1 MALPIPEKAP
11 STPLDSA
18 AQSVAATAQAGSTIQ
33 QPTYSSGVPSLL
45 IRPSDQ
51 FNQLPDEPW
60 EYSLQNGVR
69 AGLQYSDQQN
79 VPGTFEYR
87 ARDNDQFA
95 AANAWLYNDVASSMS
110 QSRVL
115 KEGGLTG
122 RETGGFDVPKIASR
136 EAYFSTILKK
146 LPPSEQNERG
156 VANYIAFNGGKE
168 AETNARYLFKYV
180 GPYLKQKM
188 DDGMKNWNFP
198 DIINTAPEQLAE
210 LALRNGAKPEIV
222 QEFLVSAKDESR
234 SFYGTSIYNKM
245 LPLIESLDPASNMG
259 KLATLNPEKYL
270 FSLPEGSFAEHQMFI
285 AMAKWKREHGV
296 RFIQGAKEAVGHLL
310 HTVGYGTVGILQGAG
325 GALVSGITAGNV
337 NIENGDT
344 YLSNAVINGDQQKR
358 KDIQRTLE
366 KSEQYIKLYGPQI
379 RDSLGTGKD
388 GDFAAVMNH
397 FFGQYADPDAI
408 QTFKDLS
415 RYKAEGAFRPGYA
428 AEKLA
433 AFGEGVLDAGP
444 AMYRFFNDS
453 IDMNS
458 WSFNREVYAEVAHE
472 QVAHDLKGNGP
483 IETIVRGAGYVAG
496 TLESIPVTT
505 AGQWLQET
513 DQYKNMNS
521 TRLDASIRVWKKNYL
536 AQTQGNIS
544 WVAEGYDAVGLDS
557 VAKIARGQ
565 AQDTT
570 MVQAGQLFTPDL
582 VLGGVFKMTG
592 ITFGATSKATK
603 ALEAASAEYKT
614 IADEVM
620 YEVQSAQQ
628 AGGKPNQVLQTAI
641 DTARKELESRYPKVK
656 ITDEQIVAIAMGQ
669 RGNGSIGRSAAGKII
684 RQQVGTAISG
694 NDVLISK
701 IKVLENTIDEAAA
714 AAAAKETV
722 PGGRPVGGRVTQGA
736 GVAIEKTGE
745 FAEFLGNEFDAAS
758 VAGSMDG
765 ASVRRKVWFG
775 SLRAAGKWAGLGKA
789 DVGGIGVLGVGYG
802 VKLALQGDAFG
813 AILAGVG
820 GIGIQQVLKPEFLK
834 TIGTSTQ
841 QIGRITQA
849 IGKAGIVG
857 ERQGQSLFLQA
868 ANNLEGEA
876 RAMGDVSTDAAK
888 MTRKGQLAE
897 DASKLR
903 ELWRKGYEDV
913 MLNSARV
920 IWEDGAIGGGTGAV
934 IAHLAD
940 RDATGSGAGFGTMFS
955 MTMRSVNTLY
965 KITPHGA
972 QPGAEFS
979 IFTDLKT
986 QLKDMPQSDKARIFE
1001 YLGDVKADRIGYVQR
1016 ANIVRDLLV
1025 TNRGGVKFV
1034 NESEFAAMS
1043 VLGLSEEAEAAL
1055 IIKESGVLFPGDP
1068 EKSAA
1073 YAARRQQ
1080 QLKDQRAAKD
1090 KLTISSNNL
1099 SSQQAKLD
1107 TITKQLQDMR
1117 AKRPA
1122 LEKAANEHKTTYVE
1136 KSVQE
1141 ASQKALDDHL
1151 QVESN
1156 LEMQHTLINNEITL
1170 LKGDVARSSS
1180 EVANAVPFRPFEERV
1195 MPDGSTYKK
1204 VANGYYVET
1213 TPGREGHIVVDINNI
1228 SNLEAISEGWHSL
1241 LNSDAAKT
1249 LMPEMIE
1256 MVWGDPTS
1264 GRRIMSDALRE
1275 HFFDAYTN
1283 TLTPDQAARFKT
1295 EMSLAHKEWE
1305 ANGKKDPTPLLRH
1318 TQELMTWY
1326 MSTIDMARR
1335 TGYRPGVSTP
1345 PGLGAPSPMGSID
1358 AMKFFL
1364 GERGIRDATVV
1375 QDFKTLL
1382 DPDYGLFARSTGETI
1397 KLSLEK
1403 AGMRFIEA
1411 SDGTLRGYFF
1421 NNKNE
1426 IVRSVALNSF
1436 YERVLDMT
1444 GGVGGKRLRPVNLY
1458 DTRLTPAERVDFVK
1472 AHGMD
1477 WVLNEAGTDI
1487 LPPDQVSIKST
1498 QISNT
1503 IRDTLAGV
1511 KDGGMK
1517 SVPNPNIPGEVI
1529 FTGIPTQA
1537 DIDAIAS
1544 NPGIHP
1550 TIRSNIVAI
1559 MDSLSKGVKKP
1570 VLVAQYNNVFS
1581 VNPEAI
1587 TNARLYKGTDF
1598 DTHSSTKHFVPLSL
1612 EFGFADVVDAAGK
1625 PIKVVN
1631 EKGEKVTLRQ
1641 ATTRVNV
1648 FNPQNFEIQ
1657 KNRGFTEGLVTRD
1670 KDGNKT
1676 GYLKSPDGKEYTA
1689 AYLKELWIDDASLMR
1704 DANIWIN
1711 HLHNAGHQD
1720 PFSPTPTVQPSEP
1733 SANILSPDNLIEGE
1747 AKRDALRILF
1757 GTETADF
1764 KKSWVYGNRPGAN
1777 TKFAIRG
1784 SEFPLEKLRVDAM
1797 GQATTRGDSFFIS
1810 QDAVSSAQLAL
1821 APASWKETNYPT
1833 KKAEIDR
1840 GGMVSNVRVKITTK
1854 LGEYSDD
1861 VKKQQT
1867 FDIVS
1872 KYVHPYEKDVII
1884 YKATNVTRETYR
1896 NGDRKGQYYERV
1908 SESNYWIYST
1918 DGGETFEY
1926 AGLANQK
1933 DIHSSTPT
1941 RIKED
1946 TKLGAVI
1953 ERVKAKAKLK
1963 DDQAWTDYTL
1973 AEYRKQ
1979 EAGEEPKQKE
1989 KLPFTSD
1996 PINISIAKTLANEAK
2011 NNKGFLFGD
2020 SGRRAILDVS
2030 EVAQRSGVD
2039 IRKVTTFYRR
2049 LVSDGILIPI
2059 TKDKVRTENGSF
2071 TTEYK
2076 LAKGVKQEDVVK
2088 RINEISTRDAAKA
2101 DAAAVPKG
2109 MSPENPLFTKKD
2121 YKEIQEARDKDAYD
2135 LRYEATGV
2143 HTDPAL
2149 IAEEKARLRRDTVV
2163 SAQQAVLSHIHKL
2176 ELDKITQ
2183 SLIERGFTEEAAA
2196 AEVAQRAS
2204 DEGWALYSD
2213 KIGAKLDKARTAAEE
2228 AALKKWY
2235 EFKKAEVRAQ
2245 WAWEEAAILKVEKER
2260 LEAHREEQRRIAA
2273 QEKRTEAEQRAYEKK
2288 MKQFDAELI
2297 ARNRAVRDMVDSVI
2311 GQQALSA
2318 FKVEKLHAQFIASG
2332 EPVIT
2337 PGLLVLDPNL
2347 NFYRPQRVT
2356 SGRATTEGKP
2366 YITHRYE
2373 AVPLIQIPAGGGR
2386 AIFPYGTKATDAPL
2400 AASVEAGFN
2409 SNQIGTSNA
2418 SAAARFYSGTT
2429 DAAVALENVT
2439 QKKWVS
2445 EGNTML
2451 VAEIRK
2457 TKDMS
2462 NGANTLYKVY
2472 GVSGNSLYIGN
2483 NATDALRALKENDDR
2498 TKNNQSVRPSGLS
2511 AMAESIA
2518 DYAEAA
2524 AMNPKSA
2531 TKTNVNKKE
2540 FENQGFADRYNKPR
2554 R

>member
-33 QPTYSSGVPSLL
+33 QPTYSNGVPPLL
-45 IRPSDQ
+45 ARPTDQ
-51 FNQLPDEPW
+51 FSQLPDEPW
-60 EYSLQNGVR
+60 EYALPNGVR
-69 AGLQYSDQQN
+69 AGAQYSDQQY

-87 ARDNDQFA
+87 ARDNDQFR
-95 AANAWLYNDVASSMS
+95 AANAWLYGDVAYSMS
-110 QSRVL
+110 TSRML

-156 VANYIAFNGGKE
+156 VANYIAFNGSKE
-168 AETNARYLFKYV
+168 ADTNARYLFKYI

-188 DDGMKNWNFP
+188 DDGMENWNFP
-198 DIINTAPEQLAE
+198 DIINTPPEQLAE

-222 QEFLVSAKDESR
+222 QEFLISAKDETR
-234 SFYGTSIYNKM
+234 SFYGTSTYNKI

-270 FSLPEGSFAEHQMFI
+270 FNLPEGSFAEHQMFI
-285 AMAKWKREHGV
+285 AMAKWKQEHGV
-296 RFIQGAKEAVGHLL
+296 RFIQSAKDAVGHLL
-310 HTVGYGTVGILQGAG
+310 HTVGYGTVGLLEGARG
-325 GALVSGITAGNV
+325 TVISGITFGNV
-337 NIENGDT
+337 NLQSGET
-344 YLSNAVINGDQQKR
+344 YLSDAVINGDPEKR
-358 KDIQRTLE
+358 KEIQRTLE
-366 KSEQYIKLYGPQI
+366 KSEQYLKIYGPQI
-379 RDSLGTGKD
+379 RDSLGTGKE

-397 FFGQYADPDAI
+397 LFGQYADPDAI

-415 RYKAEGAFRPGYA
+415 KYKAEGAFRPGYG

-472 QVAHDLKGNGP
+472 QIAHDLKGDGP
-483 IETIVRGAGYVAG
+483 IETIARGAGYVAG
-496 TLESIPVTT
+496 TLESIPVAT
-505 AGQWLQET
+505 ANQWLENT

-521 TRLDASIRVWKKNYL
+521 ARLDASIRVWKKNYL
-536 AQTQGNIS
+536 AQTQGNKS
-544 WVAEGYDAVGLDS
+544 WVAEGYDAIGFDTA
-557 VAKIARGQ
+557 AKIARGQ
-565 AQDTT
+565 VQDTT
-570 MVQAGQLFTPDL
+570 MVQGGQLFTPDI
-582 VLGGVFKMTG
+582 VLGGVFKMAG

-684 RQQVGTAISG
+684 RQQVGTAIAG

-722 PGGRPVGGRVTQGA
+722 PGGRPVGGRATQGA
-736 GVAIEKTGE
+736 GMAIEQTGR

-758 VAGSMDG
+758 AAGSMGG

-775 SLRAAGKWAGLGKA
+775 TLRTAGKWVGVGKA

-802 VKLALQGDAFG
+802 VRLALQGDAFG
-813 AILAGVG
+813 ALLAGVG
-820 GIGIQQVLKPEFLK
+820 GVGIQQLLKPEFLK
-834 TIGTSTQ
+834 SIGTSTQ
-841 QIGRITQA
+841 QIGRMTKA
-849 IGKAGIVG
+849 IGTAGRVG

-868 ANNLEGEA
+868 ANNLETEA

-897 DASKLR
+897 DAAKLR

-920 IWEDGAIGGGTGAV
+920 IWEDGAIGGGTGAL
-934 IAHLAD
+934 IAHAAD
-940 RDATGSGAGFGTMFS
+940 RDATGSGAGFGTVLS
-955 MTMRSVNTLY
+955 STMRGVNRLY
-965 KITPHGA
+965 QITPHGA

-979 IFTDLKT
+979 VFSDLKT
-986 QLKDMPQSDKARIFE
+986 QLKDMPQSDKARVFE
-1001 YLGDVKADRIGYVQR
+1001 YLGDVKVDRTGYVQR

-1025 TNRGGVKFV
+1025 TNRGRVKFV
-1034 NESEFAAMS
+1034 KESEFAAMS

-1055 IIKESGVLFPGDP
+1055 ITKESGVLFPGDP
-1068 EKSAA
+1068 EKAAA
-1073 YAARRQQ
+1073 YATRRQQ
-1080 QLKDQRAAKD
+1080 QLKEQRAAKD

-1122 LEKAANEHKTTYVE
+1122 LEAEANRHKTTYVE
-1136 KSVQE
+1136 KGVYE
-1141 ASQKALDDHL
+1141 AAQKALDDHL
-1151 QVESN
+1151 KVESN
-1156 LEMQHTLINNEITL
+1156 LEMQQTLINNEVTL

-1213 TPGREGHIVVDINNI
+1213 TPGREGHIVVDIDNI

-1264 GRRIMSDALRE
+1264 GRRVMSDALRE
-1275 HFFDAYTN
+1275 HFFDAYTR
-1283 TLTPDQAARFKT
+1283 TLTPEQAARFKT

-1305 ANGKKDPTPLLRH
+1305 TNGKKDPTPLLRH

-1345 PGLGAPSPMGSID
+1345 PGLGAPSPMGNID

-1364 GERGIRDATVV
+1364 GERGIRDTTVV

-1382 DPDYGLFARSTGETI
+1382 DPDYGLFARSSGEAI

-1444 GGVGGKRLRPVNLY
+1444 GGIGGKRLRPVNLY

-1487 LPPDQVSIKST
+1487 LPPDQVSVKST

-1511 KDGGMK
+1511 KDGGMR
-1517 SVPNPNIPGEVI
+1517 STPNPNVPGEVI
-1529 FTGIPTQA
+1529 FTGVPNQA

-1559 MDSLSKGVKKP
+1559 MDSLSKGVQKP

-1612 EFGFADVVDAAGK
+1612 EFGFADVVDANGK

-1641 ATTRVNV
+1641 ATTRVNI

-1676 GYLKSPDGKEYTA
+1676 GYLKSPDGREYTA

-1733 SANILSPDNLIEGE
+1733 SANILSPDNLVEGE

-1797 GQATTRGDSFFIS
+1797 GQATTRGDTFFIS

-1821 APASWKETNYPT
+1821 APASWKEFTYPVMRSQDT
-1833 KKAEIDR
+1833 SAPSSGNRVQLTLNLEEWRGDKKKSR
-1840 GGMVSNVRVKITTK
+1840 
-1854 LGEYSDD
+1854 
-1861 VKKQQT
+1861 T
-1867 FDIVS
+1867 FDMVA
-1872 KYVHPYEKDVII
+1872 KYTHPYDKDVII
-1884 YKATNVTRETYR
+1884 FKAKTVEKNNYKEPNGNEVTRYTLSE
-1896 NGDRKGQYYERV
+1896 GQY
-1908 SESNYWIYST
+1908 WLYST
-1918 DGGETFEY
+1918 DGGETFSY
-1926 AGLANQK
+1926 AGPANVK
-1933 DIHSSTPT
+1933 DYNHPGGKID
-1941 RIKED
+1941 EN

-1953 ERVKAKAKLK
+1953 ERVKAKTKLR

-1973 AEYRKQ
+1973 AEYRRQ
-1979 EAGEEPKQKE
+1979 EAEAEPKQRE
-1989 KLPFTSD
+1989 KLPFNSD
-1996 PINISIAKTLANEAK
+1996 PINISIAQTLTDEAK
-2011 NNKGFLFGD
+2011 NNKGFLFGE
-2020 SGRRAILDVS
+2020 SGRRSILDVA

-2088 RINEISTRDAAKA
+2088 RIKDISTRDAAKIEA
-2101 DAAAVPKG
+2101 DKVLPG
-2109 MSPENPLFTKKD
+2109 MSPENPLYTKKE
-2121 YKEIQEARDKDAYD
+2121 YQKVQAARDQAAYD

-2149 IAEEKARLRRDTVV
+2149 IAEEKARLRRDAVV
-2163 SAQQAVLSHIHKL
+2163 SAQQAVLSHINKL

-2183 SLIERGFTEEAAA
+2183 TLIEKGWTEEAAA

-2204 DEGWALYSD
+2204 DEGWAAYSD
-2213 KIGAKLDKARTAAEE
+2213 KVGARLDKERNVAAE
-2228 AALKKWY
+2228 AARKKWM
-2235 EFKKAEVRAQ
+2235 AEQAAAVRDQ
-2245 WAWEEAAILKVEKER
+2245 WAWEQAEVTRIERER
-2260 LEAHREEQRRIAA
+2260 LDAYREEQRRIAA
-2273 QEKRTEAEQRAYEKK
+2273 QEKQTEAERKAYEKK
-2288 MKQFDAELI
+2288 MKQFDAELV
-2297 ARNRAVRDMVDSVI
+2297 ARNRAIRDMVDSVV

-2318 FKVEKLHAQFIASG
+2318 DKVQKLHAQFIASG

-2337 PGLLVLDPNL
+2337 PGLLVLDPHL
-2347 NFYRPQRVT
+2347 NFYRPQRIT
-2356 SGRATTEGKP
+2356 SDRATTEIKP
-2366 YITHRYE
+2366 YVAFRYE

-2386 AIFPYGTKATDAPL
+2386 AIFPYGVKATEAPL
-2400 AASVEAGFN
+2400 AARTEAGFN

-2429 DAAVALENVT
+2429 DVATALENVT
-2439 QKKWVS
+2439 QKKWIS

-2451 VAEIRK
+2451 VAEIKK
-2457 TKDMS
+2457 TKDLS

-2498 TKNNQSVRPSGLS
+2498 IKKNQSVRPSGLA

-2518 DYAEAA
+2518 DYEDAA
-2524 AMNPKSA
+2524 RMNPKTP
-2531 TKTNVNKKE
+2531 TKTTTDSQNYK
-2540 FENQGFADRYNKPR
+2540 NQGLADRYNKPR